1 MGPSSRK
8 NERWQLKKCSPPF
21 SLSFLLF
28 RLFANPPRYLLQP
41 GQSAW
46 REGIWSH
53 KDMISWDNRS
63 EGLQKIAGEK
73 FLEETKENT
82 YLFCDIN
89 GQCSVNIHASQPH
102 TSEWCHVTNSHQ
114 WNMKRNN
121 MVVPVWERKSEC
133 SFSEIALF
141 PHDTYLRGYF
151 L

>member
-1 MGPSSRK
+1 MLIKLSAKKEIKKRRNNSGLRGSRMGFSLFTLILQPLARARRWGKEMGASSRK

-28 RLFANPPRYLLQP
+28 CLFAHPPRYLLQP

-53 KDMISWDNRS
+53 KDMISWDKRS
-63 EGLQKIAGEK
+63 EGLRKIAAEK

-89 GQCSVNIHASQPH
+89 GQCSVNIHVSQPH
-102 TSEWCHVTNSHQ
+102 TSE
-114 WNMKRNN
+114 
-121 MVVPVWERKSEC
+121 
-133 SFSEIALF
+133 
-141 PHDTYLRGYF
+141 
-151 L
+151 